1 MASITFH
8 DAFIRHTDHRRTEE
22 GAIFCRVHLTSN
34 LTKPVMKA
42 MEWDEVPYCL
52 DSGKLGGCLTA
63 RSLVLT
69 PNKKEFAKKELSLE
83 CSEISDFQVF
93 HISGQDGAS
102 KRTELRFVARC
113 NEEAAI
119 ARIDEYWRTIGTSGA
134 QLSVTYNKQAS
145 LLEEQEGEKAA
156 AAKA

>member
-1 MASITFH
+1 MATITFH

-22 GAIFCRVHLTSN
+22 GAIFCRVHFTAN
-34 LTKPVMKA
+34 FTKPVMRA

-52 DSGKLGGCLTA
+52 DSGKLGGILTA
-63 RSLVLT
+63 RHIVLT
-69 PNKKEFAKKELSLE
+69 PNHSEFKKKELQLE

-134 QLSVTYNKQAS
+134 QLTVTYNKQEN
-145 LLEEQEGEKAA
+145 LLEDQEKAE